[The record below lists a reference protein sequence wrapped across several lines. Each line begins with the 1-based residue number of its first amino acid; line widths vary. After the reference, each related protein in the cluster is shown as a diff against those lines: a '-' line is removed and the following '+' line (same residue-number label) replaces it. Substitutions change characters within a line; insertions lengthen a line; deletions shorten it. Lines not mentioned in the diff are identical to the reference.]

1 SKAAGE
7 FSVLYTPDSLHFS
20 STDKT
25 SESHLKEIFSAALG
39 LSVEQNSEW
48 KGLVVVNPFDTPE
61 AVVELYIDG
70 INSLCENISLK
81 TYKLTVDE
89 YEPDTYKAVKE
100 RIKQHFTE
108 GGNKIANVKLS
119 DGYEF
124 STLFGNFLIGKPT
137 KETFAYLRHTVEED
151 YLFINELEILRAVI
165 KWIKDGGI
173 VPDNQIDFFS
183 FRIRTL
189 HGVSDY
195 HGPNS
200 LQTKEAKK
208 LLGGA
213 IQELSEAFV
222 TAYDGSVLVTVVS
235 TNVAHTRRQ
244 PRSVSTQDLN
254 YTDRKWPFDWL
265 DTSSNLKKN
274 RYKFKKS
281 DGTADY
287 EWMSRAILDPNNATE
302 PSTPS
307 NSSDTTNNTNTA
319 TDEFEVDYP
328 AIFNIFLWFGIIMT
342 FSLLAI
348 MYSMMDMDPGRD
360 SIIYRMTNTRMKK
373 DN

>member
-1 SKAAGE
+1 MSSIPRHATWRLSRSLSKSRCYWLLESAVPTRPLPRFTRTSRRKCVTYRANC
-7 FSVLYTPDSLHFS
+7 VTPHSRPA
-20 STDKT
+20 TAQPQT
-25 SESHLKEIFSAALG
+25 SRQI
-39 LSVEQNSEW
+39 
-48 KGLVVVNPFDTPE
+48 
-61 AVVELYIDG
+61 I
-70 INSLCENISLK
+70 
-81 TYKLTVDE
+81 
-89 YEPDTYKAVKE
+89 
-100 RIKQHFTE
+100 
-108 GGNKIANVKLS
+108 
-119 DGYEF
+119 GY
-124 STLFGNFLIGKPT
+124 
-137 KETFAYLRHTVEED
+137 
-151 YLFINELEILRAVI
+151 
-165 KWIKDGGI
+165 IKDGGI

-213 IQELSEAFV
+213 IQDLSEAFV